1 MSWRYVKM
9 WHKGISF
16 TRENCALVYL
26 IDPAGTRTT
35 SDSFSNMISDY
46 REGGGQIQNICG
58 EGPILYRIE
67 L

>member
-1 MSWRYVKM
+1 M

-35 SDSFSNMISDY
+35 SDSFSNMRSDY
-46 REGGGQIQNICG
+46 SI
-58 EGPILYRIE
+58 PVFLK
-67 L
+67 